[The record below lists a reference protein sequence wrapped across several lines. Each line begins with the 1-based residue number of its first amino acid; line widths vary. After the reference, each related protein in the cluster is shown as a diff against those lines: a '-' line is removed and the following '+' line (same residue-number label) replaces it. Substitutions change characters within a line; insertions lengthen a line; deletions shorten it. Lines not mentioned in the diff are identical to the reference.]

1 MPKFDRIDGQFVAV
15 QCTFSERL
23 IFKRAGWSV
32 DTKIKRWATSDTE
45 KARLVGQYA
54 IGAAK
59 AHLEAA
65 EEIKAFTVAAS
76 WAEDTDAE
84 YPAPKGLKYMPFQK
98 AGIEYAL
105 LRSKT
110 LISDPPG
117 LGKALI
123 CNEKILTD
131 SGWKR
136 IGEAQVGDVIAGR
149 NGFTKIVGVF
159 PQGVRET
166 LRVHFSD
173 GGHIDCSSDH
183 LWTVHCKYWKEKERT
198 LTTKD
203 MCESGLEYSGRPKFS
218 LPLIEPV
225 LHTDK
230 NFVIP
235 PYVLGYMLG
244 NGYFGNCLRL
254 TTPVAQ
260 QDVRDRISAEIT
272 LRCSVKWKPYSG
284 RAAFDGRITKILP
297 SNLPNPYLDS
307 VRELGLYR
315 ELGNNK
321 HIPSI
326 YMFGSFSQRL
336 DLLHGLMDSDGCAD
350 KGSNNVFYSTSKQ
363 LVEDVVEIVFS
374 LGGCAKLRE
383 KKKRDGE
390 NIMYSTS
397 VFLGDINPFWCVDK
411 SRKLTPQ
418 NKYKGRKRFITL
430 VETIEAQEQI
440 CIKVDA
446 PDQLF
451 LTTGYRATHNTVQAI
466 GVHNAR
472 PCSSVLIICPA
483 SLKVNWSREWKRWDV
498 YGLTVGIAMS
508 IPRRE
513 PLYEEDGER
522 MRNPD
527 TGAPMSRTWTEHQWP
542 DTDVVI
548 INYDVLETY
557 DDQIKAKHW
566 DLVICDEAHLLKT
579 ETTVRS
585 VCVFGGMRKV
595 KVTMRNG
602 KTRTTKVRVPPIM
615 ATCYLFLTGTPI
627 LSKPIELWTI
637 VKACDPHGL
646 GKSWERYTDEY
657 CGAFEEAI
665 GDTMRRV
672 TDGASNLDRLNRLL
686 RERFMVRRSKTT
698 VLKELPPKTREL
710 ITLPADKLEKPVK
723 KETTAFDNAL
733 ASFETMMGVENTNPF
748 RYIDELCAKL
758 QAALDAQNSEE
769 PNWAAAVQTLSAPE
783 QIMFTEM
790 SEAREEV
797 ALAKV
802 PLVAE
807 HVRSLVECEEPVILF
822 AYHKSVVDALYE
834 RLTKSG
840 LRVGVITGKVPPNKR
855 QAVVDKFQDGELD
868 VVIGNILAMG
878 VGFTM
883 TRARFVV
890 FAELD
895 WVPALIEQAE
905 DRAWR
910 NGQLN
915 AVVVQ
920 HLVVDGSIEAMM
932 AIRLLEKMGVIYE
945 ALDARFEEKMCMG
958 EAA

>member
-1 MPKFDRIDGQFVAV
+1 MPKFDRIDGQFIAV
-15 QCTFSERL
+15 QCTFAERL
-23 IFKRAGWSV
+23 IFKRAGWIV
-32 DTKIKRWATSDTE
+32 DTKIKRWVTSDVE

-54 IGAAK
+54 VGAAK

-84 YPAPKGLKYMPFQK
+84 YPAPNGLKYMPFQK

-105 LRSKT
+105 LRQRT
-110 LISDPPG
+110 LIADPPG
-117 LGKALI
+117 LGK
-123 CNEKILTD
+123 
-131 SGWKR
+131 
-136 IGEAQVGDVIAGR
+136 
-149 NGFTKIVGVF
+149 
-159 PQGVRET
+159 
-166 LRVHFSD
+166 
-173 GGHIDCSSDH
+173 
-183 LWTVHCKYWKEKERT
+183 
-198 LTTKD
+198 
-203 MCESGLEYSGRPKFS
+203 
-218 LPLIEPV
+218 
-225 LHTDK
+225 
-230 NFVIP
+230 
-235 PYVLGYMLG
+235 
-244 NGYFGNCLRL
+244 
-254 TTPVAQ
+254 
-260 QDVRDRISAEIT
+260 
-272 LRCSVKWKPYSG
+272 
-284 RAAFDGRITKILP
+284 
-297 SNLPNPYLDS
+297 
-307 VRELGLYR
+307 
-315 ELGNNK
+315 
-321 HIPSI
+321 
-326 YMFGSFSQRL
+326 
-336 DLLHGLMDSDGCAD
+336 
-350 KGSNNVFYSTSKQ
+350 
-363 LVEDVVEIVFS
+363 
-374 LGGCAKLRE
+374 
-383 KKKRDGE
+383 
-390 NIMYSTS
+390 
-397 VFLGDINPFWCVDK
+397 
-411 SRKLTPQ
+411 
-418 NKYKGRKRFITL
+418 
-430 VETIEAQEQI
+430 
-440 CIKVDA
+440 
-446 PDQLF
+446 
-451 LTTGYRATHNTVQAI
+451 TVQAI

-472 PCSSVLIICPA
+472 PCKSVLIIPPA
-483 SLKVNWSREWKRWDV
+483 SLKVNWSREWRRWDV
-498 YGLTVGIAMS
+498 HGLTVGIAMS

-513 PLYEEDGER
+513 PLYEDGER

-548 INYDVLETY
+548 VNYDQLETY

-566 DLVICDEAHLLKT
+566 DLVICDESHLLKT

-585 VCVFGGMRKV
+585 VCVFGGLRKI
-595 KVTMRNG
+595 KITMRNG
-602 KTRTTKVRVPPIM
+602 KTRTEKARVPPIS

-627 LSKPIELWTI
+627 LSKPVELWTV
-637 VKACDPHGL
+637 VKACDPNDL

-657 CGAFEEAI
+657 CGAFEEAV

-672 TDGASNLDRLNRLL
+672 TDGASNLDKLNRLL
-686 RERFMVRRSKTT
+686 RERFMVRRSKTA

-710 ITLPADKLEKPVK
+710 ITLPVDKLEKPVK
-723 KETTAFDNAL
+723 KETTAFDHAL
-733 ASFETMMGVENTNPF
+733 ASFETMMGVEDTNPF
-748 RYIDELCAKL
+748 RYIDALCAKL
-758 QAALDAQNSEE
+758 QAALDAQDSEE

-790 SEAREEV
+790 AEAREEV

-802 PLVAE
+802 PLVAD
-807 HVRSLVECEEPVILF
+807 HVSKLVECEEPVILF

-840 LRVGVITGKVPPNKR
+840 LRVGIITGKVPPNKR

-945 ALDARFEEKMCMG
+945 ALDARFADEIRMAEE
-958 EAA
+958 AFST